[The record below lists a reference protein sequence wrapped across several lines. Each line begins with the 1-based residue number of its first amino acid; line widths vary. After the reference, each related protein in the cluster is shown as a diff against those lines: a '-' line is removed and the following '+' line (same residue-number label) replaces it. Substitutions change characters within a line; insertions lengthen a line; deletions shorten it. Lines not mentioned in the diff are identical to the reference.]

1 MPRRTLFPP
10 MMSTTVTVMS
20 SPTTKVS
27 PILRVST
34 STVRPPWRSFL
45 ASCPSAPG
53 SPSLASE
60 QDDVRRLV
68 LAHRDRRRA
77 VLRAEQ
83 RIARRVALDGVQDL
97 PRRALLVVHDDG
109 REEVDRRLAHVGG
122 HPDDAVDRDLVCT
135 LDLEPA
141 HV

>member
-1 MPRRTLFPP
+1 MPRRTLLPP

-34 STVRPPWRSFL
+34 STVRPPWRTFD
-45 ASCPSAPG
+45 ASCRSVPG
-53 SPSLASE
+53 SRSLAAE

-77 VLRAEQ
+77 ILGAEQ
-83 RIARRVALDGVQDL
+83 RIARGVALDGVQDL
-97 PRRALLVVHDDG
+97 PRGALRVVHDD
-109 REEVDRRLAHVGG
+109 
-122 HPDDAVDRDLVCT
+122 
-135 LDLEPA
+135 
-141 HV
+141 

>member
-1 MPRRTLFPP
+1 MPRRTLLPP

-27 PILRVST
+27 PILRVRT

-45 ASCPSAPG
+45 ASCPSVPG
-53 SPSLASE
+53 PRSLATE

-77 VLRAEQ
+77 VLAAEQ
-83 RIARRVALDGVQDL
+83 QIARRVALDRVQDL
-97 PRRALLVVHDDG
+97 AGHAILVVDDDRREQVDG
-109 REEVDRRLAHVGG
+109 RLA
-122 HPDDAVDRDLVCT
+122 D
-135 LDLEPA
+135 
-141 HV
+141 